1 MIKELIRKPTQ
12 DDVEYLIDHV
22 RPEDI
27 EEVDAFDGST
37 IRESLEATPDLLEN
51 SEVWEVDGKVVCM
64 FGVTPIDE
72 FEQKVGM
79 IWMLATPDFDKYS
92 RMFAVRCQKVVE
104 KMVSGYEFI
113 YNYVHSKNEKSVAWL
128 RWLGFKTYDPEP
140 LGPRGEMF
148 TRFEM
153 KRCAIQ

>member
-1 MIKELIRKPTQ
+1 MVKELIRKPTK

-37 IRESLEATPDLLEN
+37 IRESLEQTPNLLEN

-64 FGVTPIDE
+64 FGVTPVE
-72 FEQKVGM
+72 EYEGVGL
-79 IWMLATPDFDKYS
+79 IWMLATSEFEQYS
-92 RMFAVRCQKVVE
+92 KMFAVRCQKVVE
-104 KMVSGYEFI
+104 KMVDGYEFI
-113 YNYVHSKNEKSVAWL
+113 YNYVHSKNEKSVQWL
-128 RWLGFKTYDPEP
+128 RWLGFQTYAPEP
-140 LGPRGEMF
+140 IGHKGELF